1 MTDRGSCS
9 ASSER
14 RQQARKYIYTPNHKT
29 TTTYFMIIITLIFTP
44 IQLCMSTVPMS
55 PKCHS
60 RESVRAVEARTL
72 SKSVACTRFSKTAPN
87 FIARPVCVRASNKV
101 GTFFRRAIYTSFFHR
116 SLPGFEGFTMA
127 LTMRA
132 PAATHLTSH
141 TGWVSLYS
149 LPAVGVCGQPINL
162 HIGWVYLILP
172 ASRGSP
178 WAA

>member
-1 MTDRGSCS
+1 
-9 ASSER
+9 
-14 RQQARKYIYTPNHKT
+14 
-29 TTTYFMIIITLIFTP
+29 MIIITLIFTP

-149 LPAVGVCGQPINL
+149 PPAVGVRGQPKPSYRLGIF
-162 HIGWVYLILP
+162 ILP

-178 WAA
+178 WAAYKPSHRLGIFINGRPAARVHGPQATKKT